1 MLVIID
7 VTHHC
12 VQCTNRNYNDCS
24 ALSINIFSRGRE
36 GERERERER
45 ESVCVCGVVCWSVSL
60 DVAYA
65 VNSKN
70 DASSVKVLSLATPAA
85 LIQPLASHIHVNLG
99 CAVTIISIAS
109 HIPLCHCTDE
119 LCCQDAIGV
128 EGNILHHPCHCFRAY
143 KAVLD
148 GLEEE
153 LAVFDFDQ
161 CFEACKDAVQLRLG
175 IGQQLLLRYACQ

>member
-7 VTHHC
+7 VTIIVYSVRIYQH
-12 VQCTNRNYNDCS
+12 
-24 ALSINIFSRGRE
+24 IFERG
-36 GERERERER
+36 RERER
-45 ESVCVCGVVCWSVSL
+45 ESVCVCVCVWCGVCWSVSL

-109 HIPLCHCTDE
+109 PHTAVPLY
-119 LCCQDAIGV
+119 GRV
-128 EGNILHHPCHCFRAY
+128 
-143 KAVLD
+143 VLPGRD
-148 GLEEE
+148 WS
-153 LAVFDFDQ
+153 
-161 CFEACKDAVQLRLG
+161 
-175 IGQQLLLRYACQ
+175 